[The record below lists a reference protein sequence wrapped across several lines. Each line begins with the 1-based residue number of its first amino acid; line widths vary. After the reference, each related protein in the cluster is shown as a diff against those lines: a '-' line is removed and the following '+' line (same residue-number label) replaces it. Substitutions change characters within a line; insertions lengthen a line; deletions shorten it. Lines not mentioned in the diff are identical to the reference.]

1 MNKSDLINAI
11 VATGD
16 GKQSKASA
24 ERALN
29 TVIECIKVEVASGGS
44 VSLVGFGSFSSAKRK
59 ARAGRNPATGAAIDI
74 PAATIPKFT
83 PGSEFKALVNAS
95 TKPAKGKK

>member
-1 MNKSDLINAI
+1 MNKSDLIDHICANVPGLSLA
-11 VATGD
+11 D
-16 GKQSKASA
+16 GH
-24 ERALN
+24 RALTAALDGITM
-29 TVIECIKVEVASGGS
+29 TVSAGGT
-44 VSLVGFGSFSSAKRK
+44 VTLVGFGSFKSAARK

-74 PAATIPKFT
+74 PAATVPKFT